1 MTFKGGY
8 ECLNPFID
16 EGKMGITVEAMR
28 LLVNNDNKDL
38 LLDFFKSDLL
48 KFLLMITTYNYG
60 ANQKNEFYIM
70 NTFTKPDNSD
80 FYNFYNLNNND
91 ITFINDNLIC

>member
-48 KFLLMITTYNYG
+48 KFLLMITTYNYV
-60 ANQKNEFYIM
+60 ANQKNEF
-70 NTFTKPDNSD
+70 
-80 FYNFYNLNNND
+80 
-91 ITFINDNLIC
+91 